1 MSAIEQE
8 LLKATGLKK
17 KKAEKTQDYYSRLAN
32 AVQDL
37 SDDAWTKLSN
47 GAQLWTNAAAKA
59 SNKDAE
65 IEAFPDIDDD
75 AGGGE
80 EEAPEKPAAAAT
92 SDKPAAAKKNGKAAK
107 DKEEAAAPAAPKKA
121 DKPATGTGRPPISV
135 AIKRII
141 LDKMDITAKEISD
154 VLLKRGYSKISE
166 FTIVTI
172 RSDFRNSLKVLKEQG
187 LIDIE
192 I

>member
-1 MSAIEQE
+1 MSAVEQE
-8 LLKATGLKK
+8 LLKATGLKR
-17 KKAEKTQDYYSRLAN
+17 KKAEKDQDYFVRLTG

-37 SDDAWTKLSN
+37 ADDAWTKLSD
-47 GAQLWTNAAAKA
+47 GAQMWTNAAAK
-59 SNKDAE
+59 SINKEEE
-65 IEAFPDIDDD
+65 IEGFAVPE
-75 AGGGE
+75 GGE
-80 EEAPEKPAAAAT
+80 GATAGSKSKGSESAKATAAKATTAEKPAGKAT
-92 SDKPAAAKKNGKAAK
+92 S
-107 DKEEAAAPAAPKKA
+107 
-121 DKPATGTGRPPISV
+121 GRPPISV

-154 VLLKRGYSKISE
+154 MLLKRGYSKISE